1 MNLTTATSIA
11 ASLVETLRPACVRIE
26 IAGSLR
32 RAKAEVGDIE
42 IVCIP
47 ITGVYTLNDLFGQS
61 YQTIAVNDL
70 EDSLSQLLAVD
81 EWPWSMDAV
90 LKRDGPR
97 SKRLRHKPTGVCCDL
112 TITDPRRWG
121 ILYTIRTGP
130 AAFSQ
135 ALVGQALQHHTFVDD
150 GLLHG
155 HSRIYKTDEQGKSIP
170 LPCPRGEHCSLVV
183 ETPEEIDFL
192 NALGLPFVEPARR
205 SLNVFYAIRPNG
217 PRWT

>member
-1 MNLTTATSIA
+1 MNLTTAQSIA

-47 ITGVYTLNDLFGQS
+47 ITSVFTLDDLFGQP
-61 YQTIAVNDL
+61 YETVTINHLDETLDA
-70 EDSLSQLLAVD
+70 LLYGD
-81 EWPWSMDAV
+81 PWELDPQ
-90 LKRDGPR
+90 LKRNGPHY
-97 SKRLRHKPTGVCCDL
+97 KRLRHIQAGVCCDL
-112 TITDPRRWG
+112 FITDPRRWG
-121 ILYTIRTGP
+121 VIYTIRTGP

-135 ALVGQALQHHTFVDD
+135 ALVSQALQHHTFVDD

-170 LPCPRGEHCSLVV
+170 LPCPRGESCSLVV
-183 ETPEEIDFL
+183 STPEEIDFF

-205 SLNVFYAIRPNG
+205 SLNVFYAIRPAG
-217 PRWT
+217 RRWD